1 MLPSQGSYMALGKS
15 VNLPKPQSP
24 HQYDG
29 RNGACS
35 VHLTR
40 TSEDQGS
47 NLDCERAV
55 TRETCP
61 AISGLAGAV
70 RRLPARAEQPASA
83 NCRNVSAGPLRGIS
97 PFRSVQRDVLSLVIE

>member
-1 MLPSQGSYMALGKS
+1 MALGKS

-70 RRLPARAEQPASA
+70 REDCQLGLSSQ
-83 NCRNVSAGPLRGIS
+83 PLRI
-97 PFRSVQRDVLSLVIE
+97 VETLVRVP